1 MTSSLGVREE
11 KKPAWT
17 EEEEEELR
25 RLYEEH
31 RHSDGK
37 LELLVCSTVMS
48 FWSYPWS
55 RCVLSWLYSSRCC
68 GNRVDSAQQHRAN
81 PAAGGHSA
89 RAHGSGGKHQGAEET
104 KVRSPRPGMNKCRD
118 DFPAPWFPLTEVFFY
133 YYLFLRKGT
142 QIILWT
148 EEQEMELEILFEEFK
163 DSDGKWETPQ
173 QKRSKENIKI
183 IHMQTIFQPN
193 WEILKYNLP
202 SFCSIIQPWNTISD
216 CWDQFEFHVCWS
228 SSFVLF
234 FCILLKSSLFSFF
247 F

>member
-68 GNRVDSAQQHRAN
+68 GNRADSAQQHRAN

-104 KVRSPRPGMNKCRD
+104 KVRSPRPGMNKCSD
-118 DFPAPWFPLTEVFFY
+118 DFPALWFPLTEVFFIIIY
-133 YYLFLRKGT
+133 FKGKELRLYCGRRNKRWSWRFSLRSSRT
-142 QIILWT
+142 QMVN
-148 EEQEMELEILFEEFK
+148 EKRPNKK
-163 DSDGKWETPQ
+163 D
-173 QKRSKENIKI
+173 QKKTLR
-183 IHMQTIFQPN
+183 
-193 WEILKYNLP
+193 
-202 SFCSIIQPWNTISD
+202 
-216 CWDQFEFHVCWS
+216 
-228 SSFVLF
+228 
-234 FCILLKSSLFSFF
+234 
-247 F
+247 